1 MAHIRLCK
9 VTDVPIG
16 ELKQFNVKEKEIMI
30 VNRDNKFYGLDA
42 RCTHAGAPLAE
53 GELNGDILTCPW
65 HGSRFNITNGAVV
78 RGPAREPLKVYTTE
92 TEDDYV
98 YVEI

>member
-30 VNRDNKFYGLDA
+30 INRDNKFYCLDA

-65 HGSRFNITNGAVV
+65 HGSRFNITNGSVV
-78 RGPAREPLKVYTTE
+78 RGPAREPLRVYATVTE
-92 TEDDYV
+92 EDNIYV
-98 YVEI
+98 DI

>member
-30 VNRDNKFYGLDA
+30 INRDNKFYCLDA

-65 HGSRFNITNGAVV
+65 HGSRFNITNGSVV
-78 RGPAREPLKVYTTE
+78 RGPTREPLRVYATVTE
-92 TEDDYV
+92 EDNIYV
-98 YVEI
+98 DV

>member
-30 VNRDNKFYGLDA
+30 INRDNKFYCLDA

-65 HGSRFNITNGAVV
+65 HGSRFNITKHQGASPVSAELV
-78 RGPAREPLKVYTTE
+78 S
-92 TEDDYV
+92 
-98 YVEI
+98 

>member
-16 ELKQFNVKEKEIMI
+16 ELRQFNVKEKEIMI
-30 VNRDNKFYGLDA
+30 INRDNKFYCLDA

-65 HGSRFNITNGAVV
+65 HGSRFNITNGSVV
-78 RGPAREPLKVYTTE
+78 RGPAREPLRVYATATE
-92 TEDDYV
+92 EDDIYV
-98 YVEI
+98 DI